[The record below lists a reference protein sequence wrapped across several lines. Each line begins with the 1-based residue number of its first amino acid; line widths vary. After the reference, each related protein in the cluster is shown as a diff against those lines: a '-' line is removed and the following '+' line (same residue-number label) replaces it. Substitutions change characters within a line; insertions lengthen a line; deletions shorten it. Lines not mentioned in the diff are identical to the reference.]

1 MNILYYLK
9 LKYYNNIFH
18 LLHKKLIGKLIK
30 KGKKI
35 YAWKNYLELRILLKK
50 KTKKDI
56 NLILLIALLNS
67 LMKIKFIKKRFG
79 SIKKDIPIIL
89 RFEKS
94 INDAL
99 SLWLKNVI
107 KKRGGINLKK
117 LVLLICASYKFRGPI
132 ISQNYQLYKKAIV
145 NRVLLNF
152 IKK

>member
-1 MNILYYLK
+1 M
-9 LKYYNNIFH
+9 
-18 LLHKKLIGKLIK
+18 
-30 KGKKI
+30 
-35 YAWKNYLELRILLKK
+35 ELRILLKK
-50 KTKKDI
+50 KTRKDI

-99 SLWLKNVI
+99 SIWLKNAT
-107 KKRGGINLKK
+107 KKRGSINLKK
-117 LVLLICASYKFRGPI
+117 LALLICASYKFRGPI
-132 ISQNYQLYKKAIV
+132 INLNYKLYKKAIA

-152 IKK
+152 IRK

>member
-1 MNILYYLK
+1 
-9 LKYYNNIFH
+9 
-18 LLHKKLIGKLIK
+18 
-30 KGKKI
+30 
-35 YAWKNYLELRILLKK
+35 
-50 KTKKDI
+50 
-56 NLILLIALLNS
+56 
-67 LMKIKFIKKRFG
+67 MKIKYIKKRFG